1 MKEQNRINNG
11 STEVSTVQ
19 LVFRIVYVLIL
30 LYCTYEIY
38 LNIRYGYPK
47 SHLLFY
53 LLLLS
58 APAGVYRMVSARNEK
73 KGDTEALRK
82 HDKTFILYILLAIII
97 TFVFITAVVLI
108 M

>member
-19 LVFRIVYVLIL
+19 LVYRIVYVLIL

-53 LLLLS
+53 LLLMS
-58 APAGVYRMVSARNEK
+58 APGGVYRILSARNEK
-73 KGDTEALRK
+73 KGDAEELKR
-82 HDKTFILYILLAIII
+82 HDKTLLLYIFLAIII
-97 TFVFITAVVLI
+97 TFVFISAVVLF

>member
-19 LVFRIVYVLIL
+19 LVYRIVYVLIL
-30 LYCTYEIY
+30 LYCTYEIFVN
-38 LNIRYGYPK
+38 LKYGQPK
-47 SHLLFY
+47 SHLLLY

-58 APAGVYRMVSARNEK
+58 APGGVYRMISARNEK
-73 KGDTEALRK
+73 KGDAEALKK
-82 HDKTFILYILLAIII
+82 HDKTFIFYVFLAIII
-97 TFVFITAVVLI
+97 TFVFSTAVVLF